1 MKGTKLNKLFKKA
14 GALLLRPCGIPK
26 VYSKKDNTG
35 FLAGE
40 AAGYTSPTSAERFSF
55 AFNSACAL
63 AEAFKKGG
71 NISKNY
77 CKLTLKLRIKLILK
91 IIKARLMYNQYIR
104 KIVMALRINT
114 IR

>member
-1 MKGTKLNKLFKKA
+1 
-14 GALLLRPCGIPK
+14 LLRPCGIPK
-26 VYSKKDNTG
+26 VYAKKDNTA

-40 AAGYTSPTSAERFSF
+40 AAGYISPSSAEGFSF

-77 CKLTLKLRIKLILK
+77 CKLTLKMRIKLILK
-91 IIKARLMYNQYIR
+91 IIKARLMYNQYVR
-104 KIVMALRINT
+104 KIIMALKINA